1 MGSRSVGGQLVVQVM
16 EGYGR
21 IGLHLAAENAREAVG
36 EVDAVF
42 HYVGV
47 GGFATAGRTEQQHTR
62 KAFAIRADRAAVA
75 GFHHGKHLAVIPL
88 RGLQNATESL
98 CLQILIGPFEH
109 LVTGAVAAPEEENIG
124 AGTSLDYLRSTIR
137 DRP

>member
-21 IGLHLAAENAREAVG
+21 IGLYLAAENAREAVG

-42 HYVGV
+42 HYVDV

-62 KAFAIRADRAAVA
+62 KALAIRADGAAVVPP
-75 GFHHGKHLAVIPL
+75 HPIPPP
-88 RGLQNATESL
+88 RHQNVPGL
-98 CLQILIGPFEH
+98 F
-109 LVTGAVAAPEEENIG
+109 VF
-124 AGTSLDYLRSTIR
+124 
-137 DRP
+137 

>member
-1 MGSRSVGGQLVVQVM
+1 MSPIGVETQEFFQGAAIDVPVAGVVVQAGMGSRSVGGQLVVQVM

-62 KAFAIRADRAAVA
+62 KALAIRADGAAVVPP
-75 GFHHGKHLAVIPL
+75 HPIPPP
-88 RGLQNATESL
+88 RHQNVPGL
-98 CLQILIGPFEH
+98 F
-109 LVTGAVAAPEEENIG
+109 VF
-124 AGTSLDYLRSTIR
+124 
-137 DRP
+137 